1 MHHGLFGPKKAKL
14 IKQIKMRFF
23 CVSYLIGNWAMR
35 SDKSNRDPPER
46 KEEEH
51 EDDADEDA
59 SSTKSDEDVDP
70 FDVVVDVVS

>member
-1 MHHGLFGPKKAKL
+1 M
-14 IKQIKMRFF
+14 
-23 CVSYLIGNWAMR
+23 GNWAMR
-35 SDKSNRDPPER
+35 SDKSNRDPPES
-46 KEEEH
+46 KEDEH